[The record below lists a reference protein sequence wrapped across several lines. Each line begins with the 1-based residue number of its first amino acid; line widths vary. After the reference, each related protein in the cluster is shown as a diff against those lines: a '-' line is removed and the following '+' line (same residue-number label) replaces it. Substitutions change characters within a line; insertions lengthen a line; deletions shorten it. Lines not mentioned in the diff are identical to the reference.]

1 MSREENKALVRRLVV
16 AADQREFDLVQRLL
30 APDFLLH
37 LAGGREPID
46 REQFLRMHEAR
57 TTAFP
62 DVSHTFEAQIAEGDL
77 VATRMTQRGTH
88 SGEYMS
94 IPATGR
100 RTSMT
105 GIAIHR
111 VVGGKVAEA
120 WPSPDLLGLL
130 QQLGGGPPSGR

>member
-16 AADQREFDLVQRLL
+16 AADRREFDLVQRLL

-37 LAGGREPID
+37 PAGGREPID
-46 REQFLRMHEAR
+46 REQFLRAQEAR

-62 DVSHTFEAQIAEGDL
+62 DVSHTFEEQIAEGDL
-77 VATRMTQRGTH
+77 VATRMTQHGTH
-88 SGEYMS
+88 NGEYMA

-111 VVGGKVAEA
+111 IVGGKVAEV

-130 QQLGGGPPSGR
+130 QQLGGVVPSGR

>member
-1 MSREENKALVRRLVV
+1 MSGKDHKALVRRLVV
-16 AADQREFDLVQRLL
+16 AADQREFDLVQQLL

-37 LAGGREPID
+37 PAGGREPINRD
-46 REQFLRMHEAR
+46 QFLRLQDAR

-62 DVSHTFEAQIAEGDL
+62 DVSHTFDEQIAEGDL
-77 VATRMTQRGTH
+77 VATRMTQHGTH
-88 SGEYMS
+88 SGEYMG

-130 QQLGGGPPSGR
+130 QQLGGVPPSGR

>member
-1 MSREENKALVRRLVV
+1 M
-16 AADQREFDLVQRLL
+16 

-37 LAGGREPID
+37 PAGGREPID
-46 REQFLRMHEAR
+46 RDQFLRVQDAR

-62 DVSHTFEAQIAEGDL
+62 DVSHTFDEQIAEGDL

-88 SGEYMS
+88 SGEYMG

-100 RTSMT
+100 RTSLT

-111 VVGGKVAEA
+111 VVGE
-120 WPSPDLLGLL
+120 
-130 QQLGGGPPSGR
+130 GG

>member
-1 MSREENKALVRRLVV
+1 MSREDHKALVRRLVV
-16 AADQREFDLVQRLL
+16 AADQREFDLVQQLL

-37 LAGGREPID
+37 PSGGREPID
-46 REQFLRMHEAR
+46 REQFLRVQDAR

-62 DVSHTFEAQIAEGDL
+62 DVSHTFEEQLAEGDL
-77 VATRMTQRGTH
+77 VATRMTQHGTH
-88 SGEYMS
+88 SGEYMG

-111 VVGGKVAEA
+111 VVGGKVAEV

-130 QQLGGGPPSGR
+130 QQLGGVPPSGR